1 MKERKVRTIITKE
14 KLLKMNEVFT
24 QYVKEKTKNNGEAWT
39 LKKIASELGLG
50 YSTIL
55 HKYREF
61 RANKKVKAGT
71 LIASRQRKRKYKKS
85 LLVEEYIQKSLQEQ
99 QFFTASQMTYFI
111 EQKYGIT
118 FSRSIISR
126 HLGQMGYSYKNVS
139 HSVRAV
145 KPHARY
151 EAVRKNYA

>member
-1 MKERKVRTIITKE
+1 VPKRKRNRSMKERKVRTIITKE

-24 QYVKEKTKNNGEAWT
+24 YYVKEKNKNNGEAWT
-39 LKKIASELGLG
+39 LKKIATELGLG

-85 LLVEEYIQKSLQEQ
+85 LLVE
-99 QFFTASQMTYFI
+99 
-111 EQKYGIT
+111 
-118 FSRSIISR
+118 
-126 HLGQMGYSYKNVS
+126 
-139 HSVRAV
+139 
-145 KPHARY
+145 
-151 EAVRKNYA
+151 